1 MNEKELRRL
10 INEVTA
16 EIIAESQINSGDK
29 WYSGEHETLGDRKFA
44 DRQANAGSDA
54 DNDGTSDA
62 DELRAIADMMDAEK
76 AGASAQYDHL
86 STGYE
91 DDRLDQDE
99 AELEDYPQATHFS
112 DDPGNAEFEEWSRAV
127 VTAMDNEMIAHPK
140 DIPWLEDIEGNA
152 ELALIDEWKAGTSPE
167 EYASLFDQYNAGGLE
182 SDDDD
187 ERRWNMSESKG
198 FTFDKFMK
206 DINGREDKI
215 AQHKKELTEN
225 DGDSYA
231 RTKQRLYQE
240 DWRNSVKFKGDK

>member
-16 EIIAESQINSGDK
+16 EIIAESQINSGDE
-29 WYSGEHETLGDRKFA
+29 WYSDEHESLGDRKFA
-44 DRQANAGSDA
+44 DRQANSGSDA

-62 DELRAIADMMDAEK
+62 DELRAIAKAMDAQKTDSREVQNSLD
-76 AGASAQYDHL
+76 AISANEVEGKLSFDDWVDANGGQDAFGPDDNAYDAWL
-86 STGYE
+86 RYSNPERYDDDSDEWYE
-91 DDRLDQDE
+91 QRHMDDQD
-99 AELEDYPQATHFS
+99 LGLDPKQALLNKHFS
-112 DDPGNAEFEEWSRAV
+112 ADAE
-127 VTAMDNEMIAHPK
+127 
-140 DIPWLEDIEGNA
+140 
-152 ELALIDEWKAGTSPE
+152 
-167 EYASLFDQYNAGGLE
+167 GGVFT
-182 SDDDD
+182 DD
-187 ERRWNMSESKG
+187 EDELYSNYMQESKG